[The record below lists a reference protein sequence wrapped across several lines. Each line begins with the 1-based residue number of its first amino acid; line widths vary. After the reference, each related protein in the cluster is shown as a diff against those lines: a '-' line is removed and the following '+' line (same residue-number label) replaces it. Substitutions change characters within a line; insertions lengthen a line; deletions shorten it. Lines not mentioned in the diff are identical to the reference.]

1 MELVMTFS
9 IWKIIIFGKPFAQKV
24 LEIATVTAVC
34 YSKLT
39 CFEVKKGMNY
49 IMHFHH
55 LVAKIK

>member
-1 MELVMTFS
+1 MMFG
-9 IWKIIIFGKPFAQKV
+9 IWKIIFGKPFVQEV

-39 CFEVKKGMNY
+39 NFEVKKGMNY
-49 IMHFHH
+49 IMHLYQ